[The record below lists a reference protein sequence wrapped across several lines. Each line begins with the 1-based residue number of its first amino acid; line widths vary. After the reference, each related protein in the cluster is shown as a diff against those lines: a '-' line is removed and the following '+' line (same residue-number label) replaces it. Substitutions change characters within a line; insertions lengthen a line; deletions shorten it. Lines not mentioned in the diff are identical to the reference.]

1 MFTVAQPARLEHRLA
16 DGGRADVLILPAPV
30 IARLT
35 RSGMV
40 RAGSTIALARV
51 GIGVVVRQGA
61 ASPDISTAAAI
72 RKLLLDAHSIVYP
85 DPEVGGG
92 YTGRTIARMIDGM
105 DIAAVVKPKLTLRS
119 AIGGGVELVARGQ
132 VEVGLFNI
140 SEIIPIKGV
149 TLVGPLPAELQSYI
163 VFSAAIT
170 ANSSTPKPDVAFIRM
185 LAGPLARNAWEKAG
199 LELMAKA
206 PAQAQ

>member
-1 MFTVAQPARLEHRLA
+1 
-16 DGGRADVLILPAPV
+16 
-30 IARLT
+30 
-35 RSGMV
+35 MV
-40 RAGSTIALARV
+40 RAGSAIALARV

-85 DPEVGGG
+85 DPEAGGG
-92 YTGRTIARMIDGM
+92 YAGRAIARMIDRM
-105 DIAAVVKPKLTLRS
+105 DVAAVVKPKLTLRS
-119 AIGGGVELVARGQ
+119 AIGGGVELVARGK

-185 LAGPLARNAWEKAG
+185 LAGPLAGNAWQKAG
-199 LELMAKA
+199 LELMGKG
-206 PAQAQ
+206 PTQAQ